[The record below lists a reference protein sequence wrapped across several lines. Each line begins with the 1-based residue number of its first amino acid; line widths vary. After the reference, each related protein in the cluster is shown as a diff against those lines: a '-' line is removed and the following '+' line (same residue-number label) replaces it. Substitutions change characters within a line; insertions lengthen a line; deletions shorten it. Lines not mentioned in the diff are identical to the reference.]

1 MRKTTP
7 YLSAVLLAVQAS
19 ALGAQSAEKPAPK
32 FTLTIFD
39 ASVTGV
45 KGHPYRGVRVEETNT
60 SNVSIVGP
68 PCPEIR
74 SLFRITVQLNG
85 HPVQERDAAARKKR
99 EDTTLCKQLPDGGT
113 IQPGGRLIR
122 YMSFGWDYPMIE
134 PGTYEITVSRDSDLE
149 HPEKG
154 VTVTSNTLTFVV
166 PEPDAENPN

>member
-1 MRKTTP
+1 MQGP
-7 YLSAVLLAVQAS
+7 VIYSSMLLLALQTTAPS
-19 ALGAQSAEKPAPK
+19 AQTTEKPKPK
-32 FTLTIFD
+32 FTLAIFD
-39 ASVTGV
+39 AGVTGV

-60 SNVSIVGP
+60 SNESIVGP

-85 HPVQERDAAARKKR
+85 HPVEERDAAARRKR

-134 PGTYEITVSRDSDLE
+134 PGTYEITVSRDSDPE
-149 HPEKG
+149 HPEKS
-154 VTVTSNTLTFVV
+154 VVVTSNTLTFVV
-166 PEPDAENPN
+166 HEPEEAEPK